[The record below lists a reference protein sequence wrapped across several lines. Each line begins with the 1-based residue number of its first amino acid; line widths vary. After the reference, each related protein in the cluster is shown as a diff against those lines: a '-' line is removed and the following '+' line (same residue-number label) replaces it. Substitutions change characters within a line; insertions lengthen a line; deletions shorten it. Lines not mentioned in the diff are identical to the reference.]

1 MKKQAQQTSEQL
13 QLSPTTEQGGSS
25 LSQTKTPM
33 DLMQIALER
42 GAVDQL
48 EKLMQLQKDW
58 EDRQARKDFFYA
70 LSEFQM
76 NCPSL
81 QKMKGVSHDNGKTIK
96 YKYIPLA
103 QVQETIREPLH
114 KSGLSFRWEIE
125 DKGEMLNVTCVLTHL
140 NGHAERTSMSAKA
153 DDSGSKNAIQAR
165 GSTITYLQ
173 RYTLIGALGISSA
186 DVDNDGG
193 KQKADTDPEW
203 IGEGKKATDE
213 QMKATLTKIIN
224 GTVTLEIATKH
235 FSFKAKDYKAME
247 IAAKNAKP
255 KVEIEPS

>member
-1 MKKQAQQTSEQL
+1 
-13 QLSPTTEQGGSS
+13 
-25 LSQTKTPM
+25 
-33 DLMQIALER
+33 MQIALER
-42 GAVDQL
+42 GGGAVDQL

-70 LSEFQM
+70 LSQFQM
-76 NCPSL
+76 DCPSL
-81 QKMKGVSHDNGKTIK
+81 QKVKNVDYTTKEGGKVN

-103 QVQETIREPLH
+103 IVQETIREPLH
-114 KSGLSFRWEIE
+114 KNGLSFRWEIE
-125 DKGEMLNVTCVLTHL
+125 DKADSLNVTCVLTHL
-140 NGHAERTSMSAKA
+140 NGHSERTSMSAKA
-153 DDSGSKNAIQAR
+153 DDSGKKNAIQAR

-193 KQKADTDPEW
+193 KQKADPDPEW